1 MSNFKA
7 AFKKLRPSVVGV
19 GLRRS
24 SYEYE
29 ILGTGFFLHAE
40 GWIVT
45 NRHVLEAIADLAN
58 ANDGGIT
65 IRKDAAVVMFVQAP
79 PTEEFRSV
87 TGIVA
92 TRVIAV
98 AAPPHISSEI
108 AEASEKIASGE
119 IVPPKFKGLE
129 PEIIHPETLDIGLC
143 QIDPKGLPKEA
154 LPLSP
159 TKIIDSKDVIEGT
172 PIGVIGFPRGLSLPD
187 SYSSVSDIQ
196 LTPLLQVGV
205 VSGILPMSGDP
216 KPDRFVLD
224 VMINPGSSGSPVFLE
239 NGSVIGIA
247 QATRI
252 AFHRLQILDEE
263 GGVIESERHGISI
276 PIGLGLAIPSSKFPA
291 EWLSIVGKKKKH

>member
-19 GLRRS
+19 GLRRN

-29 ILGTGFFLHAE
+29 ILGTGFFLNSE

-45 NRHVLEAIADLAN
+45 NRHVLDAIADLS
-58 ANDGGIT
+58 NDDSIT
-65 IRKDAAVVMFVQAP
+65 IRKGAAVMMFVQAA
-79 PTEEFRSV
+79 PTNEFRAV
-87 TGIVA
+87 TGIIA

-98 AAPPHISSEI
+98 AAPPHINGEI
-108 AEASEKIASGE
+108 AKASEKIASGE

-129 PEIIHPETLDIGLC
+129 PEIIHPETLDVGLC
-143 QIDPKGLPKEA
+143 QIDPVSLPPEA

-159 TKIIDSKDVIEGT
+159 TKIIDSKDVTEGM
-172 PIGVIGFPRGLSLPD
+172 PIGVMGFPRGLSLPD
-187 SYSSVSDIQ
+187 SYASVSDIQ

-205 VSGILPMSGDP
+205 VSGMLPMSGDP
-216 KPDRFVLD
+216 KPDQFVLD

-252 AFHRLQILDEE
+252 AFHPLQILDED
-263 GGVIESERHGISI
+263 GGITESQRHGISI

-291 EWLSIVGKKKKH
+291 EWLSIARKKNKR